1 MKTFGFRPLEADYLK
16 LLRLSLLVFM
26 AVLLLLIVV
35 GHLLLEFPMELL
47 LGLIAFWLLLFV
59 CSWWYNR
66 SWYQRYNYSLQASE
80 MLIARGVFW
89 RQLIGIP
96 HNRVQHVDVINGPL
110 ERKFKLS
117 KLIIHTAGTR
127 DASVVLHGLSIDQAN
142 QLRAE
147 LSKTVSDNDAV

>member
-35 GHLLLEFPMELL
+35 GHLLLEFPMKLL

-66 SWYQRYNYSLQASE
+66 SWYQRYSYSLQASE

>member
-35 GHLLLEFPMELL
+35 GHLLLEFSMELL

-66 SWYQRYNYSLQASE
+66 SWYQRYSYSLQASE